1 MILSTSR
8 SEIKNINLIEF
19 ERLED
24 LTFIILQRQIV
35 AMDSALVVLPCIV
48 VFGFSVLQPECQV
61 KAPRT
66 CLNLSFNLYIS
77 GIVYLEHGDV
87 VLNGFA
93 DA

>member
-1 MILSTSR
+1 
-8 SEIKNINLIEF
+8 
-19 ERLED
+19 
-24 LTFIILQRQIV
+24 
-35 AMDSALVVLPCIV
+35 MDSALVVLPRIV

-61 KAPRT
+61 KALRT
-66 CLNLSFNLYIS
+66 CLNLSFNIYIS